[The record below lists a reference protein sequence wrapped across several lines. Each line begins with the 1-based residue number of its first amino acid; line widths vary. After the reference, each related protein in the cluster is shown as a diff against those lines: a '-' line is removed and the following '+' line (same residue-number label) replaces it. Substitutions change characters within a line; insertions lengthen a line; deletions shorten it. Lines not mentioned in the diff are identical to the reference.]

1 MPVGTALP
9 ASGQV
14 TNLTVG
20 QFMQIYNAQIAGI
33 QAQLSP
39 TNPDDLTVRNIQLSK
54 TASDLYP
61 LEYPVQHS
69 IHMNIGI
76 QRELTS
82 NMILGVEFVRRA
94 FEDTLLG
101 SLDLNRFNR
110 FINGVQTPVIPRCV
124 TAGERADPNAQC
136 SNGAITFWT
145 PGGRERYNALLVK
158 LDKRFS
164 DRYLFG
170 VSYALTNRTTVN
182 GISNLDN
189 YFANYGPTGSTHLLN
204 VSALFDLPWNVQL
217 GVISAMASRGPVM
230 PTMANVDL
238 DGDGMTT
245 TPIPGVDYNCF
256 NHGCNEED
264 LTAAVA
270 AFNQQYAGQRDARNQ
285 PIPQLALP
293 ADFDFG
299 DTFSSQ
305 DVRITKTFALP
316 GGNNTKLAVFVE
328 GFNIFNIANL
338 GGYSYNLSNTA
349 TFGQP
354 TNRASQVFGSG
365 GPRAFQLG
373 GRFTF

>member
-1 MPVGTALP
+1 M
-9 ASGQV
+9 
-14 TNLTVG
+14 
-20 QFMQIYNAQIAGI
+20 
-33 QAQLSP
+33 
-39 TNPDDLTVRNIQLSK
+39 
-54 TASDLYP
+54 
-61 LEYPVQHS
+61 
-69 IHMNIGI
+69 
-76 QRELTS
+76 
-82 NMILGVEFVRRA
+82 
-94 FEDTLLG
+94 
-101 SLDLNRFNR
+101 
-110 FINGVQTPVIPRCV
+110 QTPVIPRCV

-170 VSYALTNRTTVN
+170 VWYALTHRTTVN

-189 YFANYGPTGSTHLLN
+189 YFANYGPDRLDA
-204 VSALFDLPWNVQL
+204 SAEPVGAVRSAVERRF

-270 AFNQQYAGQRDARNQ
+270 AFNQQYHGSARRAQ
-285 PIPQLALP
+285 P
-293 ADFDFG
+293 ADPAACACRADFEFG

-305 DVRITKTFALP
+305 DVRVTKTFALP
-316 GGNNTKLAVFVE
+316 GGNNTKMAVFVE
-328 GFNIFNIANL
+328 VFNIFNVANL
-338 GGYSYNLSNTA
+338 GVTA
-349 TFGQP
+349 TI
-354 TNRASQVFGSG
+354 
-365 GPRAFQLG
+365 
-373 GRFTF
+373 